1 MQLLRKRDREGF
13 MVDAQSLLSDG
24 FAEFDTAYRSMDL
37 NGKKSLVATPVRC
50 AIARQRTRDCPPSIR
65 RLEML

>member
-37 NGKKSLVATPVRC
+37 NGKKSLVATPERSG
-50 AIARQRTRDCPPSIR
+50 AALDDCPPSIR